1 MDSQWDRLWGGLL
14 YVLLAVATV
23 GAVADVTEPLTSRL
37 VTLAIAGL
45 VAAWYWWMVIA
56 HPAWVERVPLM
67 LVYFAGLILGTAV
80 LVARDPAYFI
90 FSFILY
96 IQPFMFLP
104 TAFTVPAVAVGALA
118 VLAAAG
124 GLTDSD
130 QLPVNIGS
138 FILNVG
144 LTSMIGL
151 FIRYLYTQGEQRKQT
166 ISELEQAR
174 GELEASAAANA
185 ELQAQ
190 LLVRA
195 RQAGVLDERQ
205 RLAREIHDT
214 LAQGLTGIVT
224 QLEAAESA
232 LDGQRPADETGA
244 LPAPLDVARPDEA
257 RRHVDVAKRLAR
269 ESLAEARRSVQ
280 ALRPAV
286 LESSHLP
293 DAIANVAAAWSATSG
308 VEAAMVTTG
317 SPEPLHP
324 EVEVTLLRTA
334 QEALANVSKHAR
346 AHRVG
351 MTLSYMEDVVS
362 LDVRD
367 DGVGFEPGLIADATA
382 DRGRAV
388 GEDLAGQPDSPR
400 EAGVSLRAGSFGLIA
415 MRERISSL
423 GGSLVIETSPGEG
436 TAICVSV
443 PRAPSQAA
451 R

>member
-1 MDSQWDRLWGGLL
+1 MDSRWERLWDGLL

-23 GAVADVTEPLTSRL
+23 VAMADVTKPLSSRL

-45 VAAWYWWMVIA
+45 LAGWYWWWVIA

-67 LVYFAGLILGTAV
+67 LVYFAGLILVAAV
-80 LVARDPAYFI
+80 LVARHPAYFI

-96 IQPFMFLP
+96 IQPFVLLP
-104 TAFTVPAVAVGALA
+104 TALTVPVVAVGALA
-118 VLAAAG
+118 VVAAAG
-124 GLTDSD
+124 ELTDSD
-130 QLPVNIGS
+130 ALPGTIGS
-138 FILNVG
+138 YILTVA

-151 FIRYLYTQGEQRKQT
+151 FIHYLYTRGEQRRQT
-166 ISELEQAR
+166 ISELERAR

-185 ELQAQ
+185 ELQSQ
-190 LLVRA
+190 LLDRA
-195 RQAGVLDERQ
+195 REAGVLDERQ

-224 QLEAAESA
+224 QLEAAENA
-232 LDGQRPADETGA
+232 LDGQRRTDDAVRSWA
-244 LPAPLDVARPDEA
+244 HNSRPDEV

-293 DAIANVAAAWSATSG
+293 EAIANIAAAWSMASG
-308 VEAAMVTTG
+308 VAAAVVTTG
-317 SPEPLHP
+317 SPGPLHP
-324 EVEVTLLRTA
+324 EVEVTLLRAA
-334 QEALANVSKHAR
+334 QEALSNVSKHAG

-367 DGVGFEPGLIADATA
+367 DGAGFERSLISGDSTGSRSSADDVSVAA
-382 DRGRAV
+382 AESPV
-388 GEDLAGQPDSPR
+388 GGDLSP
-400 EAGVSLRAGSFGLIA
+400 RAGSFGLVA
-415 MRERISSL
+415 MQERISAL
-423 GGSLVIETSPGEG
+423 GGSLVIETSRGQG
-436 TAICVSV
+436 TAICASV

-451 R
+451 Q

>member
-1 MDSQWDRLWGGLL
+1 MDSRWDRLWSGLFF
-14 YVLLAVATV
+14 VLLAVPTV
-23 GAVADVTEPLTSRL
+23 VAVADVREPLTSRL

-45 VAAWYWWMVIA
+45 VAAWYWWMVLA
-56 HPAWVERVPLM
+56 HPAWVDQLSPM

-96 IQPFMFLP
+96 IHPFMLLP
-104 TAFTVPAVAVGALA
+104 TALTVPAVAVGAFS

-130 QLPVNIGS
+130 ELPVNIGA

-174 GELEASAAANA
+174 SELEASAAANA

-195 RQAGVLDERQ
+195 REAGVLDERQ

-224 QLEAAESA
+224 QLEAAENV
-232 LDGQRPADETGA
+232 LDGQRPAGDDDA
-244 LPAPLDVARPDEA
+244 VPAPPDDGRPDEA

-293 DAIANVAAAWSATSG
+293 DAIANVAAAWSAASG
-308 VEAAMVTTG
+308 VEAAMATTG
-317 SPEPLHP
+317 SPGPLHP
-324 EVEVTLLRTA
+324 EVEVTLLRAA
-334 QEALANVSKHAR
+334 QEALANVSKHAEAR
-346 AHRVG
+346 RVG

-367 DGVGFEPGLIADATA
+367 DGVGFEPGLIDEAAANGLD
-382 DRGRAV
+382 AV
-388 GEDLAGQPDSPR
+388 GEGGQGRPGPSR
-400 EAGVSLRAGSFGLIA
+400 EGTASASDGSFGLIA
-415 MRERISSL
+415 MRERINSL

-436 TAICVSV
+436 TAICASV
-443 PRAPSQAA
+443 PRTPSQAA

>member
-1 MDSQWDRLWGGLL
+1 MDSRWDRLWGGLFF
-14 YVLLAVATV
+14 VLLAVPTV
-23 GAVADVTEPLTSRL
+23 IAVADVTEPLTSRL

-45 VAAWYWWMVIA
+45 VAAWYWWTVLA
-56 HPAWVERVPLM
+56 HPVWVERVSLM

-96 IQPFMFLP
+96 IHPFMLLP
-104 TAFTVPAVAVGALA
+104 TALTVPAVAVGAFS

-130 QLPVNIGS
+130 QLPVNIGA

-151 FIRYLYTQGEQRKQT
+151 FIRYLYTQGEERKQT

-174 GELEASAAANA
+174 SELEASAAANA

-195 RQAGVLDERQ
+195 REAGVLDERQ

-224 QLEAAESA
+224 QLEAAENA
-232 LDGQRPADETGA
+232 LDGQRPAGDDDAVPVPPDGG
-244 LPAPLDVARPDEA
+244 RPDEA

-280 ALRPAV
+280 ALRPAI

-293 DAIANVAAAWSATSG
+293 DAIANVAAAWSAASG
-308 VEAAMVTTG
+308 VEAAMATTG
-317 SPEPLHP
+317 SPGPLHP
-324 EVEVTLLRTA
+324 EVEVTLLRAA
-334 QEALANVSKHAR
+334 QEALANVSKHAG

-367 DGVGFEPGLIADATA
+367 DGVGFEPGLIEEAATDGLDAA
-382 DRGRAV
+382 GEGGRGRPEPSREGA
-388 GEDLAGQPDSPR
+388 ASP
-400 EAGVSLRAGSFGLIA
+400 ADGSFGLIA
-415 MRERISSL
+415 MRERINSL
-423 GGSLVIETSPGEG
+423 GGSLVIETSPGQG
-436 TAICVSV
+436 TAICASV
-443 PRAPSQAA
+443 PRTPSQAA

>member
-1 MDSQWDRLWGGLL
+1 MGSRWDRLWSGLL
-14 YVLLAVATV
+14 FILLAVATV
-23 GAVADVTEPLTSRL
+23 GAVADVTEPLPSRL

-45 VAAWYWWMVIA
+45 VAAWYWWMVLA

-67 LVYFAGLILGTAV
+67 LVYFSGLILGTAV
-80 LVARDPAYFI
+80 LVGRDPAYFI

-96 IQPFMFLP
+96 IQPFMLLP
-104 TAFTVPAVAVGALA
+104 TALTVPAVAVGAFA
-118 VLAAAG
+118 VLVAAG

-130 QLPVNIGS
+130 ELPVTIGS

-151 FIRYLYTQGEQRKQT
+151 FIRYLYSQGERRKRT
-166 ISELEQAR
+166 ISELQQVR
-174 GELEASAAANA
+174 GELEASAAANSQ
-185 ELQAQ
+185 LQAQ

-224 QLEAAESA
+224 QLEAAENA
-232 LDGQRPADETGA
+232 LDGHRSADDDDVVRVPPAG
-244 LPAPLDVARPDEA
+244 ARPDEA

-280 ALRPAV
+280 ALRPGV

-293 DAIANVAAAWSATSG
+293 DAIAYVAAAWSVASG
-308 VEAAMVTTG
+308 VDAAMVTTG
-317 SPEPLHP
+317 SPGPVHP

-334 QEALANVSKHAR
+334 QEALANVSKHAS

-367 DGVGFEPGLIADATA
+367 DGVGFEPGLIEEAAADGLDAAGDGGQGRPEPSREGTA
-382 DRGRAV
+382 
-388 GEDLAGQPDSPR
+388 SP
-400 EAGVSLRAGSFGLIA
+400 SDGSFGLIA
-415 MRERISSL
+415 MRERINSL

-436 TAICVSV
+436 TAICASV
-443 PRAPSQAA
+443 PRTPSQAA

>member
-1 MDSQWDRLWGGLL
+1 MDSRWDRLWSGLL
-14 YVLLAVATV
+14 FVLLAVATV

-45 VAAWYWWMVIA
+45 VAAWYWWMVLA

-96 IQPFMFLP
+96 IQPFMLLP
-104 TAFTVPAVAVGALA
+104 TALTVPAVAVGAFA
-118 VLAAAG
+118 VLVAAG

-166 ISELEQAR
+166 ISQLQQAR
-174 GELEASAAANA
+174 SELEASAAANS

-224 QLEAAESA
+224 QLEAAENA
-232 LDGQRPADETGA
+232 LDGQRWADDGDA
-244 LPAPLDVARPDEA
+244 VRVPPDGARPDEA

-293 DAIANVAAAWSATSG
+293 EAIADVAAAWSVASG
-308 VEAAMVTTG
+308 VDAAMVTTG
-317 SPEPLHP
+317 SPGPLHP
-324 EVEVTLLRTA
+324 EVEVTLLRAA
-334 QEALANVSKHAR
+334 QEALANVSKHAS

-367 DGVGFEPGLIADATA
+367 DGVGFEPSLIGEATTDGGNPA
-382 DRGRAV
+382 GDGGQGGPEPSRGR
-388 GEDLAGQPDSPR
+388 DDPP
-400 EAGVSLRAGSFGLIA
+400 RAGSFGLIA
-415 MRERISSL
+415 MRDRIISL
-423 GGSLVIETSPGEG
+423 GGNLVIETSPGQG
-436 TAICVSV
+436 TAICASV
-443 PRAPSQAA
+443 PRTPSQAA